1 MTVPPRG
8 LRPRNPQLRFAPAA
22 GGEWHRRLP
31 EFASAVEAVSLLMP
45 HAEPYVVDSAARVLA
60 DLPSDLRPA
69 TEAYIR
75 QERQHHVQHR
85 RFNEVIIGDRPGL
98 GLLDRLMARTF
109 GFLGNRSANF
119 GVAFAAGFETIAYAG
134 ARWTEP
140 RIGSLFNGADE
151 APTRL
156 FLWHLAEEVE
166 HKGVA
171 FDVWRAV
178 DGRRWRYILAM
189 MVAAVTL
196 ATFSFAGTLSLLWG
210 RRRLFSPIAHGRLL
224 LWSVSFVFEAV
235 TAMVLSCLPGHH
247 PDDFTDPT
255 YLTAWLKA
263 ENGTSLR
270 IGTSPGAVTGS
281 EAGQDVLCR

>member
-1 MTVPPRG
+1 
-8 LRPRNPQLRFAPAA
+8 
-22 GGEWHRRLP
+22 
-31 EFASAVEAVSLLMP
+31 MP
-45 HAEPYVVDSAARVLA
+45 HAEPYVVNSAERVLA
-60 DLPSDLRPA
+60 DLPADLRPA

-85 RFNEVIIGDRPGL
+85 RFNETIIGDRAGL

-109 GFLGNRSANF
+109 AFLGRRSARF

-140 RIGSLFNGADE
+140 RIGSLFSGADE
-151 APTRL
+151 EPTRL

-171 FDVWRAV
+171 FDVWAAV
-178 DGRRWRYILAM
+178 DRSRLRYMQATAVAALVLAM
-189 MVAAVTL
+189 
-196 ATFSFAGTLSLLWG
+196 FSVAGTLCLLWD
-210 RRRLFSPIAHGRLL
+210 RRRLFSPKAHGRLL
-224 LWSVSFVFEAV
+224 LWSVTFVFEAV

-255 YLTAWLKA
+255 YLVAWLNA
-263 ENGTSLR
+263 QSADEPLSTAPTSGR
-270 IGTSPGAVTGS
+270 
-281 EAGQDVLCR
+281 